1 MDTTL
6 LRRGTP
12 EFRRTLLALFASGFS
27 TFAQLYC
34 VQPLLPEFSREF
46 AVNAAESSL
55 SLSLPTGLLAVG
67 MLVASSISDAWGRK
81 PIMVASLLITATLT
95 LISAFM
101 PSWHGL
107 LAVRA
112 LGGLALAGLPAI
124 AMAYIS
130 EETDRKSV
138 GLAMGLLIGG
148 NAVGGMGGRL
158 ITGLLVEHVSWR
170 IAIGAIGAIA
180 GLSGLILWR
189 SLPPSRHFRQ
199 RSPSPRVFVTS
210 VREHLRDAGLP
221 WLFAEAFLLMGGFV
235 AFYNYLGYRLL
246 APPYALS
253 QTTVGAIFSVYV
265 VGIIASATIGGL
277 ADRIGRRKMLWVT
290 ILLALAGLSLS
301 ALAPLPAIVAGIIV
315 FTFGFF
321 AAYSIASSW
330 VGARA
335 QRGKAQ
341 ASSVYLFSYYTG
353 GALVGW
359 IGGFFWTAWLWPG
372 VVALVAAMLLSALLI
387 SLRLSS
393 LPPIVPDA
401 EAEPAATP

>member
-1 MDTTL
+1 MSEPTY

-46 AVNAAESSL
+46 GVSAAESSL

-67 MLVASSISDAWGRK
+67 MLVASSLSDAWGRK

-158 ITGLLVEHVSWR
+158 IAGLLVEHVSWR
-170 IAIGAIGAIA
+170 IAVGAIGVVA
-180 GLSGLILWR
+180 GLSGFILWR
-189 SLPPSRHFRQ
+189 SLPPSAHFRR
-199 RSPSPRVFVTS
+199 RSPSLRIFITS

-235 AFYNYLGYRLL
+235 AVYNYLAYRLL
-246 APPYALS
+246 AAPYELS
-253 QTTVGAIFSVYV
+253 QTAVGAIFAVYV
-265 VGIIASATIGGL
+265 IGIAASAMIGSL
-277 ADRIGRRKMLWVT
+277 ADRIGRRKMLWGT
-290 ILLALAGLSLS
+290 ILLALAGLGLT
-301 ALAPLPAIVAGIIV
+301 ALAPLLTIIAGLVI

-335 QRGKAQ
+335 QRAKAQ
-341 ASSVYLFSYYTG
+341 ASSVYLFSYYLG
-353 GALVGW
+353 GSVVGW
-359 IGGFFWTAWLWPG
+359 CGGFFWAAWNWAG
-372 VVALVAAMLLSALLI
+372 VVSLVGALFLIALLI
-387 SLRLSS
+387 SIRLSS
-393 LPPIVPDA
+393 LPPIVP
-401 EAEPAATP
+401 EPEPSATP